1 MLGPVDPRPTSSFLS
16 SVHQDLLKLQL
27 SAGANLVDCPLH
39 LCVPIRLPLLRGLTN
54 TGVGS
59 RALPVCC
66 DPPDDFVLTKDTCV
80 ITPDMFV
87 VAPVRLIINQLIQV
101 TLRFEHK
108 RPVHHVIPPLCSIS
122 ARLVA

>member
-1 MLGPVDPRPTSSFLS
+1 MLGPIDPRTTSSFLS

-27 SAGANLVDCPLH
+27 STGANLVDCPLH
-39 LCVPIRLPLLRGLTN
+39 LRVPIRPPLPRCLRT

>member
-1 MLGPVDPRPTSSFLS
+1 M
-16 SVHQDLLKLQL
+16 HQDLLKLQL

-39 LCVPIRLPLLRGLTN
+39 LCVPIRLPLLRCLTN

-66 DPPDDFVLTKDTCV
+66 DPPDDFVLTTDMCVILTTDMCV
-80 ITPDMFV
+80 ITPDMLV

-122 ARLVA
+122 AWLVA